1 MDDTDDV
8 VIRLTDVSK
17 SFPPDVLA
25 LRGVDMELRRGG
37 FVSIMGPSGS
47 GKSTLLNVLGL
58 LDTPTV
64 GRYELAGVD
73 TVGLSDKAR
82 TQVRG
87 RELGF
92 VFQAFHLLA
101 RRTVFE
107 NVVLGMAYSGLPR
120 AERADR
126 AAAALNRMGLSHRV
140 GFYPPTLSGGERQR
154 VALARAVASS
164 PSVLLADEP
173 TGNLDKATSQG
184 VLELLGE
191 LNAEGL
197 TVVVVTHDA
206 EVAGAAGQ
214 RFVMDDGHLR
224 SSADKPWGS
233 ARSEVTVDG
242 ALVSQPASREGV

>member
-1 MDDTDDV
+1 MTDQNDL

-25 LRGVDMELRRGG
+25 LRGVGMEVGRGG
-37 FVSIMGPSGS
+37 FASIMGPSGS

-73 TVGLSDKAR
+73 TLGLSDKAR
-82 TQVRG
+82 TQLRG

-107 NVVLGMAYSGLPR
+107 NVVLGMSYSGVPR
-120 AERADR
+120 DERAAR
-126 AAAALNRMGLSHRV
+126 ATASLDRMGLSHRL
-140 GFYPPTLSGGERQR
+140 GFYPRTLSGGERQR
-154 VALARAVASS
+154 VALARAVAGS

-197 TVVVVTHDA
+197 TVVVVTHDP
-206 EVAGAAGQ
+206 EVASAAEQ

-224 SSADKPWGS
+224 SWTDMSFDS
-233 ARSEVTVDG
+233 ARPGVIADG
-242 ALVSQPASREGV
+242 VLAGQWACGEGA